1 MTPPYS
7 VLYNVMTP
15 PYSVFTN
22 AAEEQQ
28 TKGANYS
35 TVENGNVNHQPAVVL
50 PHGNYMWWLRM
61 AVYSFFV
68 LAGQTVAVLL
78 GRLYYDR
85 GGNSKWMASLVQV
98 AGFPVLLPL
107 LYFNSPSTKN
117 QTPHNHEHN
126 HRSKPPSLLTLTS
139 LYIFLGVFLAG
150 MSMLYSIG
158 LLYLPVST
166 YTLIC
171 ASQLG
176 FNALF
181 SFFLNSQKFTP
192 FIVNSLVLLTIS
204 SALLVFQNDSS
215 SGSTKVSKAKN
226 AIGFVCTVGASA
238 GYAFMLSATQLA
250 FKKILK
256 SQTFRVVLDMIIY
269 QSLVATF
276 VIVIGLFL
284 SGEWKTLGKEMD
296 HFEMGKVSY
305 VMNLVWTAISWQ
317 VFSIGAVGLIF
328 EVSSLFSN
336 VISILGLPIVP
347 VLAVFLFHD
356 RMDGVKVMAMLLAI
370 WGFVSYVYQHYLD
383 DLESKV
389 RSENVNGVSEVHV
402 SFVGNENVN
411 GVSEVS
417 LVGRG

>member
-1 MTPPYS
+1 
-7 VLYNVMTP
+7 
-15 PYSVFTN
+15 
-22 AAEEQQ
+22 
-28 TKGANYS
+28 
-35 TVENGNVNHQPAVVL
+35 
-50 PHGNYMWWLRM
+50 
-61 AVYSFFV
+61 
-68 LAGQTVAVLL
+68 
-78 GRLYYDR
+78 
-85 GGNSKWMASLVQV
+85 
-98 AGFPVLLPL
+98 
-107 LYFNSPSTKN
+107 
-117 QTPHNHEHN
+117 
-126 HRSKPPSLLTLTS
+126 
-139 LYIFLGVFLAG
+139 
-150 MSMLYSIG
+150 MLYSIG

-389 RSENVNGVSEVHV
+389 RNENVNGVSEVNV

>member
-1 MTPPYS
+1 
-7 VLYNVMTP
+7 
-15 PYSVFTN
+15 
-22 AAEEQQ
+22 
-28 TKGANYS
+28 
-35 TVENGNVNHQPAVVL
+35 
-50 PHGNYMWWLRM
+50 MWWLRM

-85 GGNSKWMASLVQV
+85 GGNSKWMATLVQV

-107 LYFNSPSTKN
+107 LYFNSPTTKN
-117 QTPHNHEHN
+117 QTPPHNHEHN
-126 HRSKPPSLLTLTS
+126 HRSKPPSLLTLIS
-139 LYIFLGVFLAG
+139 LYTFLGVFGAG
-150 MSMLYSIG
+150 MCMLYSIG

-204 SALLVFQNDSS
+204 SALLVFQNGSS

-238 GYAFMLSATQLA
+238 GYAFILCATQLA

-276 VIVIGLFL
+276 VVLIGLFA
-284 SGEWKTLGKEMD
+284 SGEWKTLGKEMA

-305 VMNLVWTAISWQ
+305 VMILVWIAITWQ

-356 RMDGVKVMAMLLAI
+356 RMDGVKVIALLLAI

-389 RSENVNGVSEVHV
+389 TSENVNGVSEVNV
-402 SFVGNENVN
+402 SFVGSENVN